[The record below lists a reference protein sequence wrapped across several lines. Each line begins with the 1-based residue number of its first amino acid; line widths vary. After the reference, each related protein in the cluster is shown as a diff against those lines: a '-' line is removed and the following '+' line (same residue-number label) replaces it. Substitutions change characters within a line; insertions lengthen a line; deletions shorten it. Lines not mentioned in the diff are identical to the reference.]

1 MKQFI
6 YKSALFLL
14 PFVVLWGIT
23 QIGYS
28 TGEGDLSRLGYL
40 TKDTPYWKQFI
51 RNTPVY
57 YDKISELDTTKT
69 MKYSVLTFGDSFSHF
84 FANSNYVNYLAESD
98 SVSVL
103 NFTTPSSPSVFSDLS
118 GFINGDVFDKVSVD
132 YVIVESGERYVIS
145 RIQTIDK
152 NWSIHLKDIVHPTE
166 KKIIPS
172 QHIKSILLYPFYLL
186 MRSIAGE
193 GRSLGSQC
201 YQFTLTAPL
210 FSGKRASDL
219 FVYHEDIML
228 AHQNT
233 QEAVETFNEEL
244 NVFAALLA
252 KKGIKLIVLPAANKY
267 SVYYEFI
274 QSKEKYLKPQF
285 FELLKPLDKSYI
297 YIDSHEILAKA
308 AAQGI
313 KDLYFA
319 DDTHWSPIGAK
330 LIAEKLANDIKAQKL
345 YKSGDCGSNL
355 H

>member
-14 PFVVLWGIT
+14 PFVVLSEIT
-23 QIGYS
+23 RIGYS
-28 TGEGDLSRLGYL
+28 TEEGNISRTSYL

-69 MKYSVLTFGDSFSHF
+69 MQYSVLTIGDSFSNES
-84 FANSNYVNYLAESD
+84 ANSNYVNYLAESD

-103 NFTTPSSPSVFSDLS
+103 NFGELSNMFSDLS

-132 YVIVESGERYVIS
+132 YVIIESAELWCTS
-145 RIQTIDK
+145 RTQTIDK
-152 NWSIHLKDIVHPTE
+152 NRSIQLKDIVHPNE
-166 KKIIPS
+166 KEIITIQPP
-172 QHIKSILLYPFYLL
+172 QFINKSKVLYPFYLL
-186 MRSIAGE
+186 IRPIAE
-193 GRSLGSQC
+193 GRSLSGC
-201 YQFTLTAPL
+201 TQFTLTAPL

-219 FVYHEDIML
+219 WVYFTTSMYP
-228 AHQNT
+228 NT
-233 QEAVETFNEEL
+233 KETVETFNEEL
-244 NVFAALLA
+244 NVLSALLT

-267 SVYYEFI
+267 SVYYEYI
-274 QSKEKYLKPQF
+274 QSKEKYIKPQF

-308 AAQGI
+308 AAQGV

-319 DDTHWSPIGAK
+319 DDSHWSPIGAK
-330 LIAEKLANDIKAQKL
+330 LIAEELARRMSCA
-345 YKSGDCGSNL
+345 SN
-355 H
+355 

>member
-14 PFVVLWGIT
+14 PIVVLCGIT

-69 MKYSVLTFGDSFSHF
+69 MKHSVLTIGDSFSNL

-103 NFTTPSSPSVFSDLS
+103 NFIVTSSYNVFSDLS

-132 YVIVESGERYVIS
+132 YVIVESVERLALS
-145 RIQTIDK
+145 LSQTIDK
-152 NWSIHLKDIVHPTE
+152 NWSIQLKDIVRPNE
-166 KKIIPS
+166 EEIITIQPP
-172 QHIKSILLYPFYLL
+172 QFINKSKLLYPFYLL

-244 NVFAALLA
+244 NVLSALLT

-285 FELLKPLDKSYI
+285 FDLLKPLDKSYI
-297 YIDSHEILAKA
+297 YIDSHEILGKA
-308 AAQGI
+308 AAQGV

-330 LIAEKLANDIKAQKL
+330 LIAEEVARRMSCASK
-345 YKSGDCGSNL
+345 
-355 H
+355 